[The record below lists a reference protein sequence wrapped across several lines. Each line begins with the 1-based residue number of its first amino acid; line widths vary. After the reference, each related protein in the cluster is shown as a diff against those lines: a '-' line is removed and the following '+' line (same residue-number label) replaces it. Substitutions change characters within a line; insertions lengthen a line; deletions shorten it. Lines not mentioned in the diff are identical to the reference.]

1 MRNISVLLTML
12 LFFIALPART
22 QEQQAEQPLQF
33 SLNEARTYALNNSPV
48 LLNSA
53 RDVEIARKKIW
64 ENTAT
69 GLPQAS
75 LNSSYAYTPELAGLS
90 DQLGEFIPDFNPED
104 LKTSF
109 LMTIQVNQLLFN
121 GQYIVGLQAAKVY
134 AGFSRLA
141 DTRSKIGILESITNT
156 YFTTLIARETKS
168 VLDSTL
174 AAVEKTNFETEQMYK
189 NGFVEA
195 TDVDQLKI
203 LVSNIK
209 SSLSVAIRQSELLER
224 LLKYQMG
231 LPIEKSIVLTD
242 NIDLLVAAMNLE
254 ASITDSF
261 RLEKNI
267 DFNIL
272 DTQEKL
278 MKLNLQAT
286 MSQYLPTVSG
296 YYAYYKSLDENFF
309 NDQSPNTFGLSLSLP
324 LFSSGQRMSQVS
336 QKRIDFLKA
345 QTNKQ
350 MAAESLLLQYETA
363 HSEYL
368 SAQDIYVMQ
377 KENRDLSQRIY
388 RKSIIKFREGI
399 GSSLDLN
406 LTQSQFFEAE
416 GMYFNALI
424 SLVSAKTKLESLLA
438 ESE

>member
-141 DTRSKIGILESITNT
+141 DTRSKIGILESITRLVVKDLCERELGVPVVATKNT
-156 YFTTLIARETKS
+156 FYLKPS
-168 VLDSTL
+168 D
-174 AAVEKTNFETEQMYK
+174 M
-189 NGFVEA
+189 EA
-195 TDVDQLKI
+195 WKI
-203 LVSNIK
+203 LNCIK
-209 SSLSVAIRQSELLER
+209 GAKTLEQFER
-224 LLKYQMG
+224 LQQF
-231 LPIEKSIVLTD
+231 EHD
-242 NIDLLVAAMNLE
+242 
-254 ASITDSF
+254 
-261 RLEKNI
+261 
-267 DFNIL
+267 
-272 DTQEKL
+272 
-278 MKLNLQAT
+278 
-286 MSQYLPTVSG
+286 
-296 YYAYYKSLDENFF
+296 
-309 NDQSPNTFGLSLSLP
+309 
-324 LFSSGQRMSQVS
+324 
-336 QKRIDFLKA
+336 
-345 QTNKQ
+345 
-350 MAAESLLLQYETA
+350 
-363 HSEYL
+363 
-368 SAQDIYVMQ
+368 
-377 KENRDLSQRIY
+377 
-388 RKSIIKFREGI
+388 REG
-399 GSSLDLN
+399 GGLGN
-406 LTQSQFFEAE
+406 GLT
-416 GMYFNALI
+416 I
-424 SLVSAKTKLESLLA
+424 SN
-438 ESE
+438 